1 MARIIRVLS
10 MFLLLSFAFFS
21 SLSYSQTFRMEDGST
36 VTIEN
41 PQRIPLSQQDL
52 EQIKQTA
59 SNLRNSQTSSNQVVR
74 NEALDVQNYR
84 RQLETEL
91 SVERSRR
98 ETMREYDR
106 LEREMAKTQRVKE
119 GRDVILYREG
129 YGNTTYR
136 GGYGNV
142 RR

>member
-1 MARIIRVLS
+1 MLRIV
-10 MFLLLSFAFFS
+10 MLLSVVLCSCLAFFS
-21 SLSYSQTFRMEDGST
+21 SPSYSQSFRMEDGST

-41 PQRIPLSQQDL
+41 PQRIPLSQEDI
-52 EQIKQTA
+52 EQIKRTA
-59 SNLRNSQTSSNQVVR
+59 GDLKNKELSSNRVAR
-74 NEALDVQNYR
+74 NEAIGVQNYR

-91 SVERSRR
+91 NVERSRR
-98 ETMREYDR
+98 DSKREYDR

-129 YGNTTYR
+129 RGGGVYR

-142 RR
+142 PR

>member
-1 MARIIRVLS
+1 MIRVLL
-10 MFLLLSFAFFS
+10 MFLVLSLALLLSVS
-21 SLSYSQTFRMEDGST
+21 HSQTFRMEDGST

-59 SNLRNSQTSSNQVVR
+59 SNLRNSQASSNQVVR

-136 GGYGNV
+136 GGSGNV

>member
-1 MARIIRVLS
+1 MARLSRVLS
-10 MFLLLSFAFFS
+10 IVLPLSLALFS
-21 SLSYSQTFRMEDGST
+21 SQSHSQTFRMEDGST

-136 GGYGNV
+136 GGYGIV

>member
-1 MARIIRVLS
+1 MTKMIRVPLMVSVLS
-10 MFLLLSFAFFS
+10 LALLLSVS
-21 SLSYSQTFRMEDGST
+21 HSQTFRMEDGST

>member
-1 MARIIRVLS
+1 MAGIIRVLS
-10 MFLLLSFAFFS
+10 MILPLSLALFPS
-21 SLSYSQTFRMEDGST
+21 QSHSQTFRMEDGST

-41 PQRIPLSQQDL
+41 PQRVPLSQQDL
-52 EQIKQTA
+52 EQIRQAA
-59 SNLRNSQTSSNQVVR
+59 SNLKNSPASSDRVAR
-74 NEALDVQNYR
+74 NEALDAQNYR

-91 SVERSRR
+91 SIERSRR
-98 ETMREYDR
+98 ETIREYDR

-142 RR
+142 HR

>member
-1 MARIIRVLS
+1 
-10 MFLLLSFAFFS
+10 
-21 SLSYSQTFRMEDGST
+21 MEDGST

>member
-1 MARIIRVLS
+1 MIRVLS
-10 MFLLLSFAFFS
+10 MVLFLSLAFLL
-21 SLSYSQTFRMEDGST
+21 SLSHSQTFRIEDGST

-52 EQIKQTA
+52 EQIKQVA
-59 SNLRNSQTSSNQVVR
+59 SNPRNSQPSLSNRIAR